1 MIVYHKAI
9 CVIEA
14 FSMRKK
20 TGILQTGRNLKIRIA
35 ENHLRREKRL
45 GMSFGGW
52 EKEGR
57 GREVPTQARVLS
69 PGLDWSTGRPSI
81 GRLET
86 AH

>member
-57 GREVPTQARVLS
+57 GRVSVGHWLGSNSSFAISLR
-69 PGLDWSTGRPSI
+69 I
-81 GRLET
+81 
-86 AH
+86 

>member
-35 ENHLRREKRL
+35 ENHLRREKLL

-57 GREVPTQARVLS
+57 GRVSVGHWLGSSSSFAISLR
-69 PGLDWSTGRPSI
+69 I
-81 GRLET
+81 
-86 AH
+86 